1 MSHLLSGLEREAG
14 AVGDDG
20 GEDGLEAEGEEG
32 VEPEHE
38 AVAAGA
44 DVAGDLETG
53 MAHGD
58 IIYGGPGVRNDDWS
72 ATLNLLL
79 FLFSGG
85 SLYTNQRRQRRRPH
99 TLLFLL
105 SFA

>member
-1 MSHLLSGLEREAG
+1 MAYGGTVDVKNFSRWV
-14 AVGDDG
+14 VGKTKATHIIKSKRLKKLKFKSCAISQVDNG
-20 GEDGLEAEGEEG
+20 YN
-32 VEPEHE
+32 
-38 AVAAGA
+38 
-44 DVAGDLETG
+44 
-53 MAHGD
+53 HGD
-58 IIYGGPGVRNDDWS
+58 IIYGGTVVRNDDS
-72 ATLNLLL
+72 PATLNLLL

>member
-1 MSHLLSGLEREAG
+1 MIYSKI
-14 AVGDDG
+14 
-20 GEDGLEAEGEEG
+20 
-32 VEPEHE
+32 
-38 AVAAGA
+38 
-44 DVAGDLETG
+44 
-53 MAHGD
+53 HGD

-105 SFA
+105 SFAQSGGEKYNK